1 MGTVN
6 LEVKN
11 NVLEVNGTIDFYNVV
26 SLWQQGLVPINTL
39 EKIKV
44 DLKGLLNSDSSGLA
58 LFTAWVRAAR
68 AQNKEIVFI
77 NMPSFMQDISRV
89 CGLDGVLP
97 VLWEN

>member
-1 MGTVN
+1 MRIID
-6 LEVKN
+6 LEIKN
-11 NVLEVNGTIDFYNVV
+11 NVLEVNGSIDFYNVV
-26 SLWQQGLVPINTL
+26 SLWQKGLMSINTL
-39 EKIKV
+39 DKIKI

-77 NMPSFMQDISRV
+77 NMPGFMQDISRV